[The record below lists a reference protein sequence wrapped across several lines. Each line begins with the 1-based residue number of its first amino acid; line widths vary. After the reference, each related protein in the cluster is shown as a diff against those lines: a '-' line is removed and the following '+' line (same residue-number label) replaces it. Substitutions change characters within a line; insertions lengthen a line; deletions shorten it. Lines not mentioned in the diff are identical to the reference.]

1 MLINTQ
7 TFSDVQGKETFRT
20 QLRPYLANL
29 LGAIG
34 LDVVYHRAAGDS
46 LFMYDEKNEEQEVLD
61 LLGGYGVNLL
71 GHNHPALVALAKE
84 ILDSGRP
91 FAAQASARSYAGL
104 LADRLSEMV
113 TRVTGKDYIT
123 TLGNTGT
130 EAVEAAIKHAELEA
144 MEKIQAIFKRQ
155 ERRFKE
161 IRSGIATN
169 KIKLTNEMFA
179 EAAEKFAVA
188 EIKNLDA
195 LEFHLTAFNQAA
207 LLQESCFLALEGAFH
222 GKTSG
227 SLKMTY
233 NPDFRNPWQ
242 RIGIP
247 VHFLP
252 LNDPDALAAAVEKRR
267 VAYYQLEISSDGQL
281 TLQPK
286 IQSGITAC
294 FIEPIQGEGGIR
306 ELSQPFMAALRS
318 VADQEGYPLVI
329 DEIQSG
335 MGRTGNFLA
344 SETAGIRGDYYL
356 FSKALGGG
364 LAKISALL
372 VEKDRYVAPFG
383 YIHTS
388 TFADDDFASAIAL
401 RTLEILDSDQQA
413 LIQAC
418 GDKGAYLL
426 AKLREIQACYPAV
439 IKDIRGRGLMIG
451 IELATQEERSQSP
464 LLRVLSAQNLL
475 GFLLSGY
482 LLNEENIRISPTISA
497 HGTIRVEPS
506 AYISYEALDRFCDAL
521 EKAIGFIENG
531 NTHQLVAFLAGRKA
545 EALQPFQEN
554 LFNNQPKKG
563 SDTGNS
569 PKIDRHVAFLGH
581 FIEPQDLL
589 HWDPSLAPLSAEEC
603 AQLLAK
609 TQSILKPFPVNEF
622 AVRGNDD
629 RRVAVTVLGLP
640 YTADQMMAKV
650 QQGEAEVLIEN
661 IQAAVDMAREM
672 GCSVISFG
680 GFTSIVTQSC
690 TALTEDCIGL
700 TSGNSLTAAAVVTA
714 LETSAADAGIDR
726 DNATLGVVGAMGN
739 IGKVL
744 AEIEADNFPTIIL
757 FGKEGAKRRLE
768 RVADQF
774 YLQAWEKIESGQ
786 TAVGIARE
794 VAKTKTAA
802 LLKTLESGEISGK
815 IIRTHLEKELGEN
828 TPLRL
833 STNLEDLRQCAA
845 IITATNSP
853 TPIILSEHL
862 SDQPTVICDVAVPGD
877 VSPEV
882 RREKPNVTVLKGGL
896 IEYPFQQN
904 VDVGGMSLPSGQA
917 YACLT
922 EAVLLGLAG
931 IREHYSYGA
940 LSADKV
946 RQIGEIARQFGF
958 NIIAREK

>member
-1 MLINTQ
+1 MLTKTQ
-7 TFSDVQGKETFRT
+7 TFSDTQGQEAFRT
-20 QLRPYLANL
+20 HLRPYLANL
-29 LGAIG
+29 LSAIG

-46 LFMYDEKNEEQEVLD
+46 LYMLDENDKEQEVLD

-84 ILDSGRP
+84 LLDNGRP

-113 TRVTGKDYIT
+113 TRTTGKDYIT
-123 TLGNTGT
+123 TLGSTGT

-144 MEKIQAIFKRQ
+144 VEKIDIIFKKQ
-155 ERRFKE
+155 TVRFKE
-161 IRSGIATN
+161 IRTGIREGKVRISAELLRDAER
-169 KIKLTNEMFA
+169 KL
-179 EAAEKFAVA
+179 AVTT
-188 EIKNLDA
+188 IKNLDA
-195 LEFHLTAFNQAA
+195 LEYHLTAFNQEM
-207 LLQESCFLALEGAFH
+207 LMQESCFLALEGAFH

-247 VHFLP
+247 VHFLAF
-252 LNDPDALAAAVEKRR
+252 NDSEALERAATERR
-267 VAYYQLEISSDGQL
+267 TTYYQLTIDFDGEVRLAAQ
-281 TLQPK
+281 THSQ
-286 IQSGITAC
+286 ITAC

-306 ELSQPFMAALRS
+306 ELTKSFMQSLRA
-318 VADQEGYPLVI
+318 VADREGFPLVM

-335 MGRTGNFLA
+335 MGRCGSFLA
-344 SETAGIRGDYYL
+344 SEASGIKGDYYL

-372 VEKDRYVAPFG
+372 VEKNRYIPPFG

-401 RTLEILDSDQQA
+401 RTLEILDRDQQA

-426 AKLREIQACYPAV
+426 AKLREIQTAYPQV
-439 IKDIRGRGLMIG
+439 IKDVRGRGLMIG
-451 IELATQEERSQSP
+451 IELASQEERSNSP
-464 LLRVLSAQNLL
+464 LLRVLAAQNLL

-506 AYISYEALDRFCDAL
+506 AYISYEALDRFCNAL
-521 EKAIGFIENG
+521 KRAASFIENG
-531 NTHQLVAFLAGRKA
+531 NTHSLVAYLAGRKA
-545 EALQPFQEN
+545 ETLLLPREYETSVRAKSIEL
-554 LFNNQPKKG
+554 
-563 SDTGNS
+563 S
-569 PKIDRHVAFLGH
+569 PVERRVAFLGH

-589 HWDPSLAPLSAEEC
+589 HWDESLAPLSADEC
-603 AQLLAK
+603 ERLLAR

-622 AVRGNDD
+622 TVRGNDG
-629 RRVAVTVLGLP
+629 RQVAVTVFGVP
-640 YTADQMMAKV
+640 YTADQMMEKV
-650 QQGEAEVLIEN
+650 QRGEAEVVLEA
-661 IQAAVDMAREM
+661 IQEAVDRAREM

-690 TALTEDCIGL
+690 TALTEDRIGL
-700 TSGNSLTAAAVVTA
+700 TSGNSLTAAAVVSA
-714 LETSAADAGIDR
+714 LETSVQEADIDR
-726 DNATLGVVGAMGN
+726 EDATLGVVGAMGN

-744 AEIEADNFPTIIL
+744 AEIEAASFPSVIL
-757 FGKEGAKRRLE
+757 FGREGGRRRLE
-768 RVADQF
+768 RVANQF
-774 YLQAWEKIESGQ
+774 YLQAWERIESGQ
-786 TAVGIARE
+786 GDQGIARKIAPTE
-794 VAKTKTAA
+794 TAKM
-802 LLKTLESGEISGK
+802 LRTLPAGQINGK
-815 IIRTHLEKELGEN
+815 LIREGLTEELGEHI
-828 TPLRL
+828 PLKI
-833 STNLEDLRQCAA
+833 STDLADLRHCAA

-853 TPIILSEHL
+853 TPIIHSEHL
-862 SDQPTVICDVAVPGD
+862 GEHPAVICDVAVPGD
-877 VSPEV
+877 VSPNV
-882 RREKPNVTVLKGGL
+882 RREKPLVNVLKGGL
-896 IEYPFQQN
+896 IEYPFKQS
-904 VDVGGMSLPSGQA
+904 VDIGGMSLPGGQA

-940 LSADKV
+940 LTAEKV
-946 RQIGEIARQFGF
+946 RQIGDIAKQYGFKIIARQ
-958 NIIAREK
+958 K